1 MNAQSADACIFQ
13 SADLSYVMFS
23 QFCSIAM
30 KRLISCG
37 AEAIAL
43 LGSVTSVIP
52 ADALSALAARM
63 TLGMTLTP
71 YPQHCRK

>member
-1 MNAQSADACIFQ
+1 MSCFTFHEMLIITNLFHI
-13 SADLSYVMFS
+13 
-23 QFCSIAM
+23 M
-30 KRLISCG
+30 KRLFSCG
-37 AEAIAL
+37 AEAMAL

-71 YPQHCRK
+71 YPQHYRKWNYAYL

>member
-1 MNAQSADACIFQ
+1 MYDDSH
-13 SADLSYVMFS
+13 VMFHIGFS
-23 QFCSIAM
+23 HHQTFIF
-30 KRLISCG
+30 SCG

-52 ADALSALAARM
+52 ADALSALAARL

-71 YPQHCRK
+71 YPQYYRE

>member
-1 MNAQSADACIFQ
+1 MTLMACFTFVFTSSNAYF
-13 SADLSYVMFS
+13 
-23 QFCSIAM
+23 
-30 KRLISCG
+30 SCG

-71 YPQHCRK
+71 YPQYYRE